1 VTFLHV
7 VLYGI
12 KQMNGER
19 SAASIYHLLKGKRS
33 SQTLQDASIYQLS
46 FLFGIYRRLE
56 RQIYDEHIKQMIQDD
71 FLREIEELRYV
82 LTEKGEKELQDFKFP
97 IHLHGLK
104 YGEAGDV
111 FWKRL
116 SLLIQTVSYL
126 QYRVP
131 FLPIQTEHEVTA
143 WTKQFVL
150 KQACSRDE
158 FRHKLHTECE
168 LLLKNLTAEE
178 ATVIV
183 YRLSGFNRVGYT
195 HLQIAQMLNKDPF
208 AVHLLFLGAIHGMVQ
223 ILMKEESDYPILA
236 QLLPRTRHV
245 LSLSTQKTYEL
256 WKQGKTMEQ
265 IANIRSLK
273 LNTIED
279 HIVEIAT
286 YSPDFPI
293 DSFLSQETIANIQKA
308 LQQTDSR
315 TLRILKQYLP
325 HVSYFHIR
333 LVMAYLGGKYES

>member
-1 VTFLHV
+1 MTFLHV

-56 RQIYDEHIKQMIQDD
+56 RHTYNEHIKQMIQHD
-71 FLREIEELRYV
+71 FLREIEEARYI
-82 LTEKGEKELQDFKFP
+82 LTEKGEQELQDFKFP

-104 YGEAGDV
+104 YGEAGEV

-126 QYRVP
+126 QHRVP
-131 FLPIQTEHEVTA
+131 FLPIQAEHEVTA
-143 WTKQFVL
+143 WTKQFLL

-158 FRHKLHTECE
+158 FRYKLHTECE

-178 ATVIV
+178 ATVVV
-183 YRLSGFNRVGYT
+183 YRLSGFSRVGYT
-195 HLQIAQMLNKDPF
+195 HLQIAQMLGMDPS
-208 AVHLLFLGAIHGMVQ
+208 AVHLSFLGAIHGIVRF
-223 ILMKEESDYPILA
+223 LMKEGTGYPILS

-286 YSPDFPI
+286 HLPHFPI
-293 DSFLSQETIANIQKA
+293 HTFLSEETIINVQKA

-333 LVMAYLGGKYES
+333 LVMACLGGKHES